1 MQFLCTV
8 HITRA
13 RARAYPILGMTFMP
27 HSISYLRYLTLRPYD
42 TYIARYHIG
51 QACKRR
57 HGVLCTP
64 LLQVSTLITYLI
76 AIIHTNMQHAL
87 ATWPSWP
94 HYSPESLPLRRPRHR
109 FSVQEILHAKKKT
122 VLLLEGEA
130 KPISELLVRA
140 GVERRHLGE
149 ALFPSPRAIMSPKSA
164 KVSFFGDLWLSAN
177 PRQRH
182 PKTATLQPFWSKTAE
197 RNSQCEATTCGYSSG
212 RSLTDSSDD
221 SELD

>member
-1 MQFLCTV
+1 MAVVAALFPRILAIAKATAQIFC
-8 HITRA
+8 A
-13 RARAYPILGMTFMP
+13 RNTAR
-27 HSISYLRYLTLRPYD
+27 
-42 TYIARYHIG
+42 
-51 QACKRR
+51 
-57 HGVLCTP
+57 
-64 LLQVSTLITYLI
+64 
-76 AIIHTNMQHAL
+76 
-87 ATWPSWP
+87 
-94 HYSPESLPLRRPRHR
+94 
-109 FSVQEILHAKKKT
+109 KKT

-197 RNSQCEATTCGYSSG
+197 RNSQCEATTCGRRRGAYIWAHDLAP
-212 RSLTDSSDD
+212 RPHARHARHICAYMP
-221 SELD
+221 